1 MVLERVLRHSP
12 NYKGYALV
20 DDTAITEDGRY
31 RARVVVVRIVDG
43 RVRSQRFIDLE
54 TFAEEDAARQRA
66 IAAAQAWID
75 EEEGTDR
82 LALPTSF
89 SSLY

>member
-1 MVLERVLRHSP
+1 MSHTH
-12 NYKGYALV
+12 NYKGYAFV

-31 RARVVVVRIVDG
+31 RARAIVVRIVDG
-43 RVRSQRFIDLE
+43 RARSQRFIDLE
-54 TFAEEDAARQRA
+54 TFAEEDAARHRA

-75 EEEGTDR
+75 DEEGKDK

-89 SSLY
+89 SSLF